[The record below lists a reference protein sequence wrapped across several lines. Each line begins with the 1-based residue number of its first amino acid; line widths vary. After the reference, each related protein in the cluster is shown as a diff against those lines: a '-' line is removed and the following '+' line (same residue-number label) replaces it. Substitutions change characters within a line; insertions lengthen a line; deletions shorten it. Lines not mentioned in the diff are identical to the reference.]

1 MRIVHLV
8 IATNV
13 VLKKMGIIN
22 CEQCTF
28 CDEKDSIEHFYEMLL
43 ANIRESYQHKFVK
56 LCVILQGSH

>member
-1 MRIVHLV
+1 MRIVHRI

-28 CDEKDSIEHFYEMLL
+28 CDEKDSIEHF
-43 ANIRESYQHKFVK
+43 
-56 LCVILQGSH
+56 CGSATSPDAFGDY

>member
-1 MRIVHLV
+1 MRIVHRV

-28 CDEKDSIEHFYEMLL
+28 GDEKDSIEFIYLFIFL
-43 ANIRESYQHKFVK
+43 FF
-56 LCVILQGSH
+56 CGSATLPDVFGDY

>member
-1 MRIVHLV
+1 MRIVHRV

-28 CDEKDSIEHFYEMLL
+28 GDEMDSIDFFFDFFFFFVAVLL
-43 ANIRESYQHKFVK
+43 YQTFLAIIRESY
-56 LCVILQGSH
+56 